1 MPINRGKAE
10 VKGIEAEGMCLLS
23 DDWLT
28 RIASSVAG
36 RVPGFSSFGQS
47 SAYRCRSQRP
57 NCRRLWRPA
66 ERRPRANCNR
76 ARRRRRQVD
85 LQGHRKPKAAGME
98 PALAQEVGRGG
109 AILMNWPQLC
119 FRQLLPFW
127 TRDAG
132 REGRKALT
140 RQYGLF
146 LQDIS
151 PLDKRSWQGEC
162 GLPLQFWV
170 GELISTPALKWGG
183 IAGYP
188 LSNHLSPG
196 PNTECRDT

>member
-1 MPINRGKAE
+1 MCDAQFSRTDSNGNGQGVGHRNSRGVATNDYVYTMPINRGKAE

-109 AILMNWPQLC
+109 
-119 FRQLLPFW
+119 
-127 TRDAG
+127 G
-132 REGRKALT
+132 R
-140 RQYGLF
+140 Y
-146 LQDIS
+146 S
-151 PLDKRSWQGEC
+151 
-162 GLPLQFWV
+162 
-170 GELISTPALKWGG
+170 
-183 IAGYP
+183 
-188 LSNHLSPG
+188 
-196 PNTECRDT
+196 